1 MLSPIMDELSNE
13 FTNIN
18 FGKINVDDA
27 GNLATKY
34 SVQSIPT
41 VFLFKDGQ
49 VKNKFLGFMPK
60 ELIIKFLKSN

>member
-1 MLSPIMDELSNE
+1 MLSPIIDELSNE

-27 GNLATKY
+27 SNLAIKY
-34 SVQSIPT
+34 NVQSIPT

-49 VKNKFLGFMPK
+49 IKNKFLGFMPK
-60 ELIIKFLKSN
+60 ELIIKFLKS